1 MMPEVPSIQPDTG
14 PSDDR
19 NAPDGSGPSRTA
31 LPPASL
37 GRSLRHAFRLI
48 WDRLGI
54 VLLVSLTG
62 TVVLLLSLTLG
73 LLVPLALPALL
84 RTFFVGLVTVIALS
98 PLVAVSFDMAIRI
111 ASHREI
117 TFHSFRHGVRQFSAV
132 AIRLGVF
139 HFVVSMVVALNVTF
153 YLQLGGLLGRAAVVL
168 CLYLLLFWSAMAVYQ
183 GPLLILQETGAF
195 DEPGRSAKRGAK
207 AVIRRS
213 FFLVVGEPLYSV
225 GLGLATL
232 AWTILAL
239 LTAVGAAM
247 LWLGGFCVLTT
258 VSTMKLMAKYGV
270 MDPAVYDELTPTKE
284 A

>member
-1 MMPEVPSIQPDTG
+1 MKPEVPSIQPDTG
-14 PSDDR
+14 SSDDR
-19 NAPDGSGPSRTA
+19 NAPDGSGPSKAA
-31 LPPASL
+31 LPPARL
-37 GRSLRHAFRLI
+37 GRSLRIAFRLI

-73 LLVPLALPALL
+73 LLVPVALPALL
-84 RTFFVGLVTVIALS
+84 RAFCVGLIAVTALS
-98 PLVAVSFDMAIRI
+98 PLVAVSFDMALRI

-117 TFHSFRHGVRQFSAV
+117 TFLRFRQGLRQFSAV
-132 AIRLGVF
+132 AIRLGF
-139 HFVVSMVVALNVTF
+139 LHFIVSLVVALNMTF
-153 YLQLGGLLGRAAVVL
+153 YLQLGGLPGRAAVVL
-168 CLYLLLFWSAMAVYQ
+168 CLYILLFWSAMAVYQ

-213 FFLVVGEPLYSV
+213 FFLVVGEPLFSM

-247 LWLGGFCVLTT
+247 LWLGGVCILTT
-258 VSTMKLMAKYGV
+258 VSTMALMAKYGV
-270 MDPAVYDELTPTKE
+270 IDLADYDELTPTKE
-284 A
+284 V